1 MLMFVRL
8 FYVYD
13 MIASFMTVGEGV
25 GRHLFT
31 DLYVKMIA
39 LRAAA
44 PVGSNLGDMRR
55 Q

>member
-25 GRHLFT
+25 GRHLF
-31 DLYVKMIA
+31 
-39 LRAAA
+39 RAAA